1 MYAHASDEASGT
13 LVGVFSG
20 NKVSDAQYEQSLA
33 VMNRADLDAASRGAP
48 FIYVVVVDNDVPRPP
63 AVWRKRFSD
72 ANYGVKSERFF
83 FVMVTTSMLIRGVY
97 TAVNWVT
104 EKRTG
109 HEYGVVSSIE
119 EAERWLQWRG
129 ASAPELVQLERRAR
143 RELSPERATDARSR

>member
-1 MYAHASDEASGT
+1 MYAHASDEATGT

-20 NKVSDAQYEQSLA
+20 HKVADTQYEQSLV
-33 VMNRADLDAASRGAP
+33 VMNRADLAAAKSGAP
-48 FIYVVVVDNDVPRPP
+48 FIYVVVVDDDVPRPP

-83 FVMVTTSMLIRGVY
+83 FVMVTTSMLMRGVY

-119 EAERWLQWRG
+119 DAERWLQWRG
-129 ASAPELVQLERRAR
+129 ASAPELVQLEQRAR
-143 RELSPERATDARSR
+143 REIDQSPASDARLG